1 MAEDTEIVDDTKIVN
16 DLPTGYDDTVPDRLD
31 ENFRTYF
38 LQEKG
43 NAIVNVEKWSVNKKD
58 YIPSTLGISRGRPHL
73 NQYLIKEDS
82 FTDIGGGRMTFLKHY
97 AQIPEPWFD
106 YEQKTTKYFQGNV
119 VSGINYDSK
128 YGKYGFP
135 HRAYAVRNV
144 PFLAKATRYYVTKT
158 TMDFYLFGRY
168 TLGEPFFGEP
178 SSERNWLYP
187 NALSDNTYLT
197 NLSTGYEYPEK
208 LFVNAPRVSLSSSST
223 TPVAIAPDKI
233 TLWKPNIYEIT
244 RYEANINHRI
254 PPESDGG
261 IPITFRWIFD
271 EGAFETNVL
280 SNGTM
285 RVDFILDGGE
295 DTSDLTYGIQ
305 ANYPVLMERLVNDTQ
320 KSSFQ
325 NCRVIVTTENNLAV
339 VGNFLSGGVFE
350 NPLRTLSSQEFNLKW
365 DGSSSAISLTFII
378 G

>member
-1 MAEDTEIVDDTKIVN
+1 MAEDTKIVN
-16 DLPTGYDDTVPDRLD
+16 DLPAKYIGGADRLD
-31 ENFRTYF
+31 ANFRTYF

-43 NAIVNVEKWSVNKKD
+43 NAIVNVEKWTAKKVD
-58 YIPSTLGISRGRPHL
+58 YQPSTLGRARGRPHL

-106 YEQKTTKYFQGNV
+106 YEQKTTKYFQGSV

-135 HRAYAVRNV
+135 HTAYAVRNV

-158 TMDFYLFGRY
+158 TMDFFLAARY
-168 TLGEPFFGEP
+168 TLGGLFSNG
-178 SSERNWLYP
+178 NWLYP
-187 NALSDNTYLT
+187 DGLKDNTYLT
-197 NLSTGYEYPEK
+197 NNSTGYKYPAK
-208 LFVNAPRVSLSSSST
+208 LFVNAPRVSLSSSDS

-271 EGAFETNVL
+271 AGAFEPNVL

-285 RVDFILDGGE
+285 RVDFILTNGE
-295 DTSDLTYGIQ
+295 DTSSTTYGIQ
-305 ANYPVLMERLVNDTQ
+305 ANYPVLMERLVSDTQ
-320 KSSFQ
+320 KTSFQ
-325 NCRVIVTTENNLAV
+325 NCRVRITTQENLKV
-339 VGNFLSGGVFE
+339 VGNILSGAVFE
-350 NPLRTLSSQEFNLKW
+350 SPLQNLSNQEFKLKW
-365 DGSSSAISLTFII
+365 DGSSSTISVTFII